1 MELFLCGCEHIR
13 TIPNACVEYHYILT
27 TMYFLIGTHVLG
39 HIHIHVYP
47 SCFVVYLLL
56 SRSESPKMLLF
67 QRVGGV
73 YHSPSQWNQ
82 KTHEKGNKYK
92 IERNNLL
99 FLGRNHRWKQCITI
113 LVRVREEL
121 CTHKDYAW
129 PIESTRIHNANHM
142 SDAYISLTQQAF
154 IVHVCGDHFGN
165 TCELGHLQLCRQIS
179 SMQDLTLSLVIVG
192 QLNVVGYRNITSS
205 VSKWLPCLC
214 DEKKLLYLKS
224 HDEDCNHPQT

>member
-1 MELFLCGCEHIR
+1 MMIFRERERERAIHQTLFSPPTSFCSITSIIDDFQHDSFLLHYLQLYILLSHTRINRYVPYNDHRISHMELFLCGCEHIR

-82 KTHEKGNKYK
+82 KTREKGNKYK
-92 IERNNLL
+92 IGRNNLL
-99 FLGRNHRWKQCITI
+99 F
-113 LVRVREEL
+113 
-121 CTHKDYAW
+121 
-129 PIESTRIHNANHM
+129 S
-142 SDAYISLTQQAF
+142 
-154 IVHVCGDHFGN
+154 
-165 TCELGHLQLCRQIS
+165 
-179 SMQDLTLSLVIVG
+179 
-192 QLNVVGYRNITSS
+192 RNI
-205 VSKWLPCLC
+205 
-214 DEKKLLYLKS
+214 
-224 HDEDCNHPQT
+224 